1 MSLRARVFRGAAR
14 LLSASTFVTLLQFA
28 FYLTIVRVMGLTG
41 LGAYFGTTLVWAFVG
56 FALTWPANGFG
67 RFVTG
72 EYQAGRVERAR
83 HLYRL
88 GVLVGLAGGLSA
100 SASFIALAPQAAELM
115 FRSARYAGLV
125 RVLAVDLALGTY
137 NAYAG
142 VGLGATMRFGKM
154 SVVQVL
160 WALAR
165 YLTGIA
171 LALAGY
177 GPAGL
182 VAGWVA
188 GDAVNAAFNTYWSR
202 DLLLGPR
209 SPHPLRPVLG
219 YALPLALGGAVVMV
233 LQSFDRVFVLAKLGL
248 AELGA
253 YSTIMLASTV
263 PQMLPN
269 ALAGARG
276 PAMIR
281 LEEMGQLTPDAVM
294 RAVRYVTT
302 LSIPPLLLVAA
313 LGRPL
318 VLLFLG
324 PRFVHDWEA
333 FTILTVGHSLMTYD
347 IPITLVLAAK
357 RDSRALALQSVVT
370 AAVIAALAPPLIDLW
385 FAAGAAVAYV
395 LARLIGFLAVA
406 MPRVRKYGLLRV
418 DVGEYLRLATASI
431 VVFAGT
437 LGLGLATGLRL
448 ALLPAYI
455 IAGLAL
461 AWMGLR
467 GLGVL
472 RADDYEALMEALPAE
487 LRGITSK
494 LWVGLGFPASG
505 SCLTVGDGKAS
516 EDY

>member
-1 MSLRARVFRGAAR
+1 MSLRAKVFRGAAR
-14 LLSASTFVTLLQFA
+14 LLSASTFVTFLQFA

-41 LGAYFGTTLVWAFVG
+41 LGAYFGTTIVWTFAN
-56 FALTWPANGFG
+56 FALTWPAGGFG

-88 GVLVGLAGGLSA
+88 GMFVGLTGGLSSLA
-100 SASFIALAPQAAELM
+100 AFLVLAPQVAGLT
-115 FRSARYAGLV
+115 FGSPRYAGLV
-125 RVLAVDLALGTY
+125 RVLAVDLALGAY
-137 NAYAG
+137 NAYAQ
-142 VGLGATMRFGKM
+142 VGLSATMRFGKM
-154 SVVQVL
+154 SVAQVL
-160 WALAR
+160 LAVAR
-165 YLTGIA
+165 YLTG
-171 LALAGY
+171 LALLLGGY

-188 GDAVNAAFNTYWSR
+188 GDAINAVFNTYWSR
-202 DLLLGPR
+202 DLLLGPK
-209 SPHPLRPVLG
+209 SPHPLKPVLD
-219 YALPLALGGAVVMV
+219 YALPLALGSAVVMV

-357 RDSRALALQSVVT
+357 RDSRALAIQSVVT
-370 AAVIAALAPPLIDLW
+370 AGVIAALAPPLIDLW

-406 MPRVRKYGLLRV
+406 MPRVRKYGLLKV
-418 DVGEYLRLATASI
+418 DVGEYLRLASASTI
-431 VVFAGT
+431 VFAGT
-437 LGLGLATGLRL
+437 LSLGLATGLRL
-448 ALLPAYI
+448 SLLPAYLV
-455 IAGLAL
+455 AGLAL
-461 AWMGLR
+461 MWIGIR

-472 RADDYEALMEALPAE
+472 RADDYDALMEALPAE
-487 LRGITSK
+487 LRGVASR
-494 LWVGLGFPASG
+494 LWVGLGFPTPG
-505 SCLTVGDGKAS
+505 PLFTNGDGKAS
-516 EDY
+516 EDR

>member
-1 MSLRARVFRGAAR
+1 MSLRARVFSGAAR
-14 LLSASTFVTLLQFA
+14 LLSASTFVTLLQFV
-28 FYLTIVRVMGLTG
+28 FYLTIVRMIGLTG
-41 LGAYFGTTLVWAFVG
+41 LGAYFGTTIIWTFAN
-56 FALTWPANGFG
+56 FALTWPSGGFS

-88 GVLVGLAGGLSA
+88 GVFIGLVGGLSV
-100 SASFIALAPQAAELM
+100 SAAFLALAPQVAVLTLG
-115 FRSARYAGLV
+115 SARYAGLV
-125 RVLAVDLALGTY
+125 RVLAVDLAIVSY
-137 NAYAG
+137 NAYAS

-154 SVVQVL
+154 SLVQVF

-165 YLTGIA
+165 YLTGIS

-177 GPAGL
+177 GPTGL

-233 LQSFDRVFVLAKLGL
+233 LQSFDRLFVLAKLGL
-248 AELGA
+248 PELGA
-253 YSTIMLASTV
+253 YSTIMFASTV
-263 PQMLPN
+263 PQMLPLSISN
-269 ALAGARG
+269 ALG

-281 LEEMGQLTPDAVM
+281 LEEGGQLSPEAVE

-370 AAVIAALAPPLIDLW
+370 AAVIAALAPPLIGLW

-395 LARLIGFLAVA
+395 LARLTGFLAVA
-406 MPRVRKYGLLRV
+406 MPRARRYGLLRV
-418 DVGEYLRLATASI
+418 DVGGYLRLAAASI
-431 VVFAGT
+431 MVFAGT

-448 ALLPAYI
+448 ALLPAYLA
-455 IAGLAL
+455 AGLAL
-461 AWMGLR
+461 TWIGLR

-487 LRGITSK
+487 LRGIASR
-494 LWVGLGFPASG
+494 LWVGLGFPAPRPA
-505 SCLTVGDGKAS
+505 LTNGDGK
-516 EDY
+516 